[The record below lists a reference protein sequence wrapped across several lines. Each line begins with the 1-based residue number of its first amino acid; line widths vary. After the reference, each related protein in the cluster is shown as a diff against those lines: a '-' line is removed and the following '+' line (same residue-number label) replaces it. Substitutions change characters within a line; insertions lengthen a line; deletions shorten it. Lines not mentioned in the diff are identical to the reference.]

1 MYALLLFHSMTM
13 MMMLCEVERNGNK
26 KKLCYTLVI
35 SLMNGHEHED
45 EREHGWL
52 KKKKRMGFFVY
63 LSIYLSVYLSRE
75 GQWAMIYLSR

>member
-13 MMMLCEVERNGNK
+13 MMMLCEVERNGNKK

-52 KKKKRMGFFVY
+52 KKKKNGIFCLPLFY
-63 LSIYLSVYLSRE
+63 LSIRLSIKGRAMGHDLS
-75 GQWAMIYLSR
+75 I